1 MAPESLSRL
10 ERSLFR
16 MRPAAALSVVK
27 VLLRVRRREVH
38 VPAGR
43 FLVDPVSYFG
53 AELIRTGAYEPSMT
67 RRLAD
72 NLSAGMT
79 FVDVGANEGYFT
91 VMASAL
97 VGASGRVVAVEP
109 QERVADVL
117 AANLGLNSC
126 SNVNVVRAAVGDVA
140 GVLVL
145 HIMPSVNTG
154 ASSATPPVR
163 YPTRREHVTQ
173 VKLDDLLPSLGV
185 ETVDLMKIDVEGYE
199 SHVIDGAREVFRR
212 GAVRQVAL
220 ELHPRQLRALGTTS
234 EDVVLLMESLGFA
247 CTVAGDSGW
256 CVFNGGT
263 P

>member
-1 MAPESLSRL
+1 L
-10 ERSLFR
+10 ERALFH
-16 MRPAAALSVVK
+16 MRPAAALSVAK
-27 VLLRVRRREVH
+27 VLLRVRRREIH

-43 FLVDPVSYFG
+43 FLVDPVSYLG
-53 AELIRTGAYEPSMT
+53 AEIISTGGYEPSMT

-97 VGASGRVVAVEP
+97 VGAGGRVVAIEP
-109 QERVADVL
+109 QASVADVL
-117 AANLGLNSC
+117 DANLKLNGC
-126 SNVNVVRAAVGDVA
+126 SNVNVVRTAVGDTA
-140 GVLVL
+140 GVLTL
-145 HIMPSVNTG
+145 HIMPSVNNG

-163 YPTRREHVTQ
+163 YRTRREHVAQ
-173 VKLDDLLPSLGV
+173 VKLDDLLVSCGV

-199 SHVIDGAREVFRR
+199 SHVIEGAREALRR
-212 GAVRQVAL
+212 GTVKHVAL

-247 CTVAGDSGW
+247 CTVNGDSAW
-256 CVFNGGT
+256 CVHGGGT
-263 P
+263 PRA